1 MTSPRA
7 DTGAIAFAEK
17 LLALLDYGSF
27 TATYKFAVL
36 LGLIDLCLECSDK
49 SGAAPSALTTR
60 QLAQKVT
67 ELYWPQANVFAMA
80 GSTTVLR
87 QCTGGQAEILTE
99 IRRFRAGEVVAA
111 AATPYEARRLAPDGY
126 EALVGRVEWK
136 LIEMPLPRL
145 QVVGNREDPFI
156 YRVGWESD
164 VGIRDVRRGDFDNR
178 ILLVGDAGDHLV
190 RLAGLLRPL
199 IHRQWVAMVAR
210 INRDVVEDAR
220 LEEFMFGAE
229 RIPLER
235 VRNPLRELQDNTCFY
250 CGKKMRGPAE
260 VDHFVPW
267 ARYPDNSIENLVVT
281 DPGCNSAKRDFLA
294 AAEHAAKWT
303 RRMDHGLSGSCQL
316 VEIAQA
322 TGWETRPG
330 GTLSVARAIYLR
342 LPPGAKL
349 WLARNRYVDASR
361 GELRTALGVTVDVGA
376 NADARVGLP

>member
-1 MTSPRA
+1 MALPGG

-49 SGAAPSALTTR
+49 SGAAPSVLTTR

-67 ELYWPQANVFAMA
+67 ELYWPQATVFTTA
-80 GSTTVLR
+80 GHAAVLR
-87 QCTGGQAEILTE
+87 QCTSGQAEILSD
-99 IRRFRAGEVVAA
+99 IQRFQAGWAA
-111 AATPYEARRLAPDGY
+111 GAATPYEARRLAPDAY
-126 EALVGRVEWK
+126 EALVRRVEWK

-145 QVVGNREDPFI
+145 QVVGTKEDPFI
-156 YRVGWESD
+156 YQIGWD
-164 VGIRDVRRGDFDNR
+164 PKITFRAVRETDFDNR

-229 RIPLER
+229 RIPTER
-235 VRNPLRELQDNTCFY
+235 VRGPLRELQDNSCFY
-250 CGKKMRGPAE
+250 CGRKLRGSAE

-267 ARYPDNSIENLVVT
+267 SRYPDNSIENLVVEPHRVCWRLQPLRGLEHEQT
-281 DPGCNSAKRDFLA
+281 DEVSTGDAGAGGAPGVRAPGRVRL
-294 AAEHAAKWT
+294 
-303 RRMDHGLSGSCQL
+303 GSG
-316 VEIAQA
+316 
-322 TGWETRPG
+322 RP
-330 GTLSVARAIYLR
+330 SPPLR
-342 LPPGAKL
+342 PSWA
-349 WLARNRYVDASR
+349 
-361 GELRTALGVTVDVGA
+361 
-376 NADARVGLP
+376 

>member
-1 MTSPRA
+1 MIASPGG

-49 SGAAPSALTTR
+49 SGAAPSVLTTR

-67 ELYWPQANVFAMA
+67 ELYWPQATVFTTA
-80 GSTTVLR
+80 GHAAVLR
-87 QCTGGQAEILTE
+87 QCTSGQAEILSD
-99 IRRFRAGEVVAA
+99 IQRFQAGWAA
-111 AATPYEARRLAPDGY
+111 GAATPYEARRLAPDAY
-126 EALVGRVEWK
+126 EALVRRVEWK

-145 QVVGNREDPFI
+145 QVVGTKEDPFI
-156 YRVGWESD
+156 YQIGWD
-164 VGIRDVRRGDFDNR
+164 PKITFRAVRDADFDNR

-210 INRDVVEDAR
+210 INCDVVEDAR

-229 RIPLER
+229 RIPTER
-235 VRNPLRELQDNTCFY
+235 VRGPLRELQDNSCFY
-250 CGKKMRGPAE
+250 CGRKLRGSAE

-267 ARYPDNSIENLVVT
+267 SRYPDNSIENLVVT

-294 AAEHAAKWT
+294 AAEHAARWVQ
-303 RRMDHGLSGSCQL
+303 RLDCGSPDSRQL
-316 VEIAQA
+316 TEIARA
-322 TGWETRPG
+322 TGWETRPQS
-330 GTLSVARAIYLR
+330 TLSVARAIYLR
-342 LPPGAKL
+342 LPCGAKL
-349 WLARNRYVDASR
+349 WLARDTYVDASR
-361 GELRTALGVTVDVGA
+361 RELKVALGVGSGTYGSS
-376 NADARVGLP
+376 RPGKSG

>member
-1 MTSPRA
+1 MASPGG

-49 SGAAPSALTTR
+49 SGAAPSVLTTR

-67 ELYWPQANVFAMA
+67 ELYWPQATVFTTA
-80 GSTTVLR
+80 GHATVLR
-87 QCTGGQAEILTE
+87 QCTSGQAEILSD
-99 IRRFRAGEVVAA
+99 IQRFQAGWAVG
-111 AATPYEARRLAPDGY
+111 AATPYEARRLAPDKY
-126 EALVGRVEWK
+126 EALVRRVEWK

-145 QVVGNREDPFI
+145 QVVGTKEDPFI
-156 YRVGWESD
+156 YQIGWD
-164 VGIRDVRRGDFDNR
+164 PKITFRAVRDADFDNR
-178 ILLVGDAGDHLV
+178 ILLMGDAGDHLV

-229 RIPLER
+229 RIPTER
-235 VRNPLRELQDNTCFY
+235 VRGPLRELQDNSCFY
-250 CGKKMRGPAE
+250 CGRKLRGSAE

-267 ARYPDNSIENLVVT
+267 SRYPDNSIENLVVT

-294 AAEHAAKWT
+294 AAEHAARWAQ
-303 RRMDHGLSGSCQL
+303 RLDCGSPDSKQL
-316 VEIAQA
+316 TEIAQA
-322 TGWETRPG
+322 TGWETRPQSA
-330 GTLSVARAIYLR
+330 LSVARAIYLR
-342 LPPGAKL
+342 LPSGAKL
-349 WLARNRYVDASR
+349 WLARNTYVDASR
-361 GELRTALGVTVDVGA
+361 RELKAALGVGA
-376 NADARVGLP
+376 GTYGSSRPGKSG